1 MMSGIYPDLPR
12 VAVGAVV
19 FKDGKVLLVRRGKAP
34 SEGEWAIP
42 GGSVRLGESLQAAA
56 EREILEET
64 GIVIRAKEPIY
75 VFETIEK
82 DDAGQIRF
90 HYVVIDLMAEY
101 LSGEPIAA
109 DDASD
114 ARWVS
119 LSEPEASFLLTII
132 R

>member
-1 MMSGIYPDLPR
+1 MSGMYPDLPR

-34 SEGEWAIP
+34 SEGKWSIP
-42 GGSVRLGESLQAAA
+42 GGSVRLGENLQAAA

-101 LSGEPIAA
+101 LSGEPCAA
-109 DDASD
+109 DDAAD
-114 ARWVS
+114 AGWFS
-119 LSEPEASFLLTII
+119 LSEPEASCLLTIF